1 MFKFNFDKFYNGILR
16 GQYIQYLIV
25 SLFFLFL
32 IIGFLVIKDYG
43 ISTDEPFQRSIGYF
57 YYISLIEQFFFNQ
70 ELLFSLKNKFQ
81 NMYWSKEI
89 INGGYIQYG
98 VLFDLF
104 AVSIEELLSIINY
117 TAGLPRRGRSR
128 IKACSWLTHGRY
140 DRGEP

>member
-57 YYISLIEQFFFNQ
+57 YYIS
-70 ELLFSLKNKFQ
+70 
-81 NMYWSKEI
+81 
-89 INGGYIQYG
+89 
-98 VLFDLF
+98 
-104 AVSIEELLSIINY
+104 
-117 TAGLPRRGRSR
+117 
-128 IKACSWLTHGRY
+128 
-140 DRGEP
+140 